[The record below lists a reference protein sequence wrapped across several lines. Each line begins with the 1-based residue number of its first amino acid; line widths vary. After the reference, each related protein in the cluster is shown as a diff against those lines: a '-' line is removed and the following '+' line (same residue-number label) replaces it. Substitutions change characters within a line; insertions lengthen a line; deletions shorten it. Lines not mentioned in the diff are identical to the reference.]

1 MADAQNNSMT
11 EYVIRTPGCSPHQQ
25 TPFISK
31 FLAAETPPPL
41 VTELVAGTCCEPS
54 LKISGAQVD
63 AARAALDSFSEKN
76 RFFIERG
83 GVRTLTSKAFVLGDV
98 MGFGKTAVLTT
109 LLVETMYKNQT
120 KTGKLG
126 RHVIL
131 IPKIEHSTQF
141 FDSIKPMLGLPVI
154 SAVLRKG
161 SIPFFMDAKHV
172 YKSVPVDKD
181 QTDENTDET
190 ETLVPAVGD
199 GVLITTYLGIGR
211 HSTGIAS
218 WVGGSS
224 AGTDTFFSFDESHHL
239 KDLKTKSAAGAT
251 ELLNT
256 FPLANVI
263 FSSATGAETIAQF
276 FLPGLRLGLWTEST
290 FSKSIAGGRNF
301 FSYVGIQLYKEGS
314 YISRMLDTSVV
325 CKEKRIVVSLST
337 EERAMYDSCAR
348 LMCKTMRS
356 ISLYAFEDA
365 RTVSMRVYSAQI
377 CFFRELIVLVKME
390 KCIEEAKRMLRN
402 NYAVAIAIQTTGEAW
417 IDGSK
422 TKTSGAENDGGD
434 GGGDGG
440 DDDVGQGLLN
450 ILRGL
455 FECVK
460 KNDKSKAGW
469 PLWDSLWQ
477 EWIALGLPDRA
488 VIDVVIDRL
497 GGLDVV
503 ADATGRRRQF
513 VRRAS
518 LDVADAG
525 DEWVCKTRPVT
536 EGEIER
542 QAFQDAK
549 KFCCV
554 TSKKIAEGFNLHR
567 VSAKNAFG
575 EEISRDRGLIILD
588 PPWGGLFLKQLIGRV
603 GRTGQLSSPLI
614 VFLDLAD
621 VIELSFAGR
630 HASQT
635 RNHSSLTQGHMNVT
649 SICDELSDLRAT
661 RGARAIRKT
670 IFDLKDTMQ
679 YRTTDVREALGVD
692 SDAFRSYCERAVRSL
707 TDAGAISCL
716 AEKRKA
722 KRRRDGAGDAGDEEY
737 DASEATS
744 EADGEAVKQFLN
756 RILSVEIDVQHMLAK
771 HLSFRLTCVQEQSSH
786 LKPIAPSFNCFRTV
800 SIVPGVD
807 LKFYLGLIPFDAV
820 RALDATY
827 PGGTLGVSPCFS
839 KVAFVVK
846 IRSVTWKITAN
857 DVFARGAMPLTYEKI
872 GFSDDGIRDIWQR
885 GCSTKLMLH
894 GLPVKDIH
902 PLRKKLADELCST
915 TKMTLTRIDNEDGTP
930 LIAFALEP
938 DCVPVVKD
946 YFSDSGAGS
955 SGNAGDAE
963 SISESESEI

>member
-11 EYVIRTPGCSPHQQ
+11 EYVIRTPGCAPHQQ

-41 VTELVAGTCCEPS
+41 VTELVAGTCTEPS

-76 RFFIERG
+76 RFFIDRG

-109 LLVETMYKNQT
+109 VLVETMYKNQN
-120 KTGKLG
+120 KIGKLG

-161 SIPFFMDAKHV
+161 SIPFYMDAKHV
-172 YKSVPVDKD
+172 YTSVSVDAD
-181 QTDENTDET
+181 QTGENTVDEN
-190 ETLVPAVGD
+190 LVPAVGD
-199 GVLITTYLGIGR
+199 GVLITTYLGLGR
-211 HSTGIAS
+211 HSTGIAT
-218 WVGGSS
+218 WVGGAS

-239 KDLKTKSAAGAT
+239 KDLKTKSAAGAI
-251 ELLNT
+251 EILNP
-256 FPLANVI
+256 FPLAHVI
-263 FSSATGAETIAQF
+263 FSSATGAETISQF

-290 FSKSIAGGRNF
+290 FSKSITGGRNF

-314 YISRMLDTSVV
+314 YLSRMLDTSVV
-325 CKEKRIVVSLST
+325 SEEKRIVVSLST

-356 ISLYAFEDA
+356 VSLYAFDDA
-365 RTVSMRVYSAQI
+365 RTVSMRLYGVQI

-417 IDGSK
+417 IDKSQK
-422 TKTSGAENDGGD
+422 KSGAETGGD
-434 GGGDGG
+434 GDG

-460 KNDKSKAGW
+460 TNDKTKAGW
-469 PLWDSLWQ
+469 PMWDALWE
-477 EWIALGLPDRA
+477 EWLALGLPDRA

-518 LDVADAG
+518 LGGIVVADAG
-525 DEWVCKTRPVT
+525 SAEWVCKTRPVN
-536 EGEIER
+536 EGEAER

-567 VSAKNAFG
+567 VSVKNAFG
-575 EEISRDRGLIILD
+575 EEISRKRGLIILD
-588 PPWGGLFLKQLIGRV
+588 PPWAGLPLKQLIGRV
-603 GRTGQLSSPLI
+603 GRTGQLSPPLV

-630 HASQT
+630 HASQS
-635 RNHSSLTQGHMNVT
+635 RNHSALTQGHMSVT

-670 IFDLKDTMQ
+670 LFDIKDTTQ
-679 YRTTDVREALGVD
+679 YRTTDVREALGVGA
-692 SDAFRSYCERAVRSL
+692 DAFWSYCERAVRSL
-707 TDAGAISCL
+707 TDASAISCL
-716 AEKRKA
+716 TEKRKA
-722 KRRRDGAGDAGDEEY
+722 KRRRDGADDAGGDEDY

-744 EADGEAVKQFLN
+744 DADGEAVKQFLN
-756 RILSVEIDVQHMLAK
+756 RILSVELDVQRMLAK
-771 HLSFRLTCVQEQSSH
+771 HLAYRLNCVQEQSSH

-800 SIVPGVD
+800 SIIPGVE

-820 RALDATY
+820 RALDALY

-846 IRSVTWKITAN
+846 IRSVTWKITPI
-857 DVFARGAMPLTYEKI
+857 DVFARGAMPLSYDKVC
-872 GFSDDGIRDIWQR
+872 FSDDGIRDIWQR

-930 LIAFALEP
+930 LIAFALDP
-938 DCVPVVKD
+938 DCVPFVKA
-946 YFSDSGAGS
+946 YFSDSDAGS
-955 SGNAGDAE
+955 LGGAAE
-963 SISESESEI
+963 IPE